1 MISNGSRQKRAG
13 LRALLALILSA
24 GAVGSA
30 LASSPALLTYQGR
43 VKESGLPVTGV
54 RTVDIFI
61 CPDNSVL
68 TASCVDT
75 GAQQVSV
82 TNGLFRT
89 TFTAVGVAWES
100 GQRYLQLRVSGFDF
114 SPRELM
120 SAAPYAVYASSAATL
135 IPNPGDLSV
144 FIASS
149 VVLSNG
155 GFSVGGSTFVVKGGN
170 VGVGTPTPGSALEV
184 SGTLTLSG
192 VGHVRAAGAGA
203 PLPTAGCGTG
213 ATIAGSDV
221 AGRVTI
227 GASPGSS
234 CVIAFNTA
242 WSPHP
247 PVCYFTNESQV
258 QALSV
263 SAVTTVS
270 VTFAASANLTS
281 SNVIGYICIGY

>member
-100 GQRYLQLRVSGFDF
+100 GQRYLELHVNTSDF

-135 IPNPGDLSV
+135 IPNPGDPSV

-155 GFSVGGSTFVVKGGN
+155 GFSVGGSTFVVSGGN
-170 VGVGTPTPGSALEV
+170 VGVGTPNPGSALEV
-184 SGTLTLSG
+184 SGNLTLSG
-192 VGHVRAAGAGA
+192 VGHVRAAGGGSV
-203 PLPTAGCGTG
+203 PVVGSCGSG
-213 ATIAGSDV
+213 ATITGSDV

-227 GASPGSS
+227 GTGATTS
-234 CVIAFNTA
+234 CVIGFGTA
-242 WSPHP
+242 WSPNR
-247 PVCYFTNESQV
+247 PVCSFTNESQV
-258 QALSV
+258 QTISV
-263 SAVTTVS
+263 SAITTGG

-281 SNVIGYICIGY
+281 NNVIGYICIGY